1 MTYVYVININIT
13 YVFICTYVYV
23 LNVLHTD
30 HTYSCEHRKGGE
42 TLSFMIICIYYDMN
56 MYIHIIAYTIFYI

>member
-1 MTYVYVININIT
+1 MYA
-13 YVFICTYVYV
+13 YV
-23 LNVLHTD
+23 LNVIYID